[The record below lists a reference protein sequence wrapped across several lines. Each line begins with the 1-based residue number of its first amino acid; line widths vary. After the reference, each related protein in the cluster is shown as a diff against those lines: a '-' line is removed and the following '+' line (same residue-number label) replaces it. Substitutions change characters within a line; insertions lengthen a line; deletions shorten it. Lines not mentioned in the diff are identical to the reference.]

1 MKNKS
6 PVPSVNAQ
14 ILKKQMSRKK
24 SMKRQVS
31 GKRRMSKFEPNQDE
45 WIRNVTSK
53 VRAYQEPDDVLRFP
67 SIKMNRFKS

>member
-31 GKRRMSKFEPNQDE
+31 GKRRMSKFEPNKDE
-45 WIRNVTSK
+45 CNRNVTSQ
-53 VRAYQEPDDVLRFP
+53 VSAYQEPDDVLRFP